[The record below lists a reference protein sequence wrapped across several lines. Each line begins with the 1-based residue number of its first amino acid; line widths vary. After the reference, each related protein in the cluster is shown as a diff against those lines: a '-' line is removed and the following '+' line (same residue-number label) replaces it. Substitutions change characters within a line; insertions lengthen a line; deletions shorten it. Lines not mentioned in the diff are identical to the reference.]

1 VEDLIVEGRRVLL
14 FAENVYESTIPTCGI
29 PGSFGEN
36 EIPGQ
41 TD

>member
-1 VEDLIVEGRRVLL
+1 VLL
-14 FAENVYESTIPTCGI
+14 IAENECESTIPTCGI

-36 EIPGQ
+36 EKPGQ